1 MGNTRARPAI
11 YNPATGTYSTAPA
24 SNPTALK
31 SKHLTTN
38 TIPAATSAIT
48 TPPADIEMLE
58 DDPEADVTAQPKPTL
73 DEDRTFIVRK
83 WALVPAA
90 EADKRPEAKYLAD
103 RRPGLR
109 SIYAY
114 GEAINGT
121 AANANGATTSSTLG
135 AVANAAGEEISSTG
149 LELSTV
155 GGIGMGISASAAPI
169 AEPPRKR
176 GPPPPPKRKKKGG
189 VGRRKKV
196 LVDQNVGE
204 QQGQSIVGTDGTA
217 DVAGTN
223 GGMAG
228 VKVEDVEGGARDGEE
243 DDDSGSDD
251 GDEGSE
257 EGEIDEGDITMITNL
272 ATEAK
277 EPEQHAVE
285 PAVAVAEVKQ
295 DEDLPDVEITETE
308 AVAVPVTETAQ
319 VEEAVQ
325 PATPEMQDLVEEKIP
340 PAAVPEPND
349 LIEEQSVPAAVV
361 SENEV
366 PEATMPTLPV
376 EEPNVEQA
384 EISKATMP
392 APPVEEPHV
401 EQAELDLLGSLDRAV
416 EGMQGAN
423 ADARE
428 TAEKPTE

>member
-1 MGNTRARPAI
+1 MGNTRVRPAI
-11 YNPATGTYSTAPA
+11 YNPATGTYTTAPA
-24 SNPTALK
+24 SNPSTLK

-38 TIPAATSAIT
+38 TIPAVTSAIT
-48 TPPADIEMLE
+48 TPPADIDMLD

-73 DEDRTFIVRK
+73 EEDRTFILRK

-114 GEAINGT
+114 GEATN
-121 AANANGATTSSTLG
+121 AAAASSNGATTSSTLG

-149 LELSTV
+149 LELSAV
-155 GGIGMGISASAAPI
+155 GGIGMGTSASAAPI
-169 AEPPRKR
+169 AEPPKKR

-196 LVDQNVGE
+196 LVDQSAGE
-204 QQGQSIVGTDGTA
+204 QQGQSIAGTDGTA
-217 DVAGTN
+217 DEAGTN

-228 VKVEDVEGGARDGEE
+228 VKVEDAEGGARDGEE
-243 DDDSGSDD
+243 DDGSGSDD

-257 EGEIDEGDITMITNL
+257 EGEIDEVDVTMTTDI

-277 EPEQHAVE
+277 EPEQHAGE
-285 PAVAVAEVKQ
+285 PAVAVDKVKQ
-295 DEDLPDVEITETE
+295 DEDSPNVDVNETE
-308 AVAVPVTETAQ
+308 AFAVPVTEVAQ

-325 PATPEMQDLVEEKIP
+325 LAAPEMEDLVEESIP
-340 PAAVPEPND
+340 SPAAPAPSNLV
-349 LIEEQSVPAAVV
+349 EEQSIPEAVV

-366 PEATMPTLPV
+366 PEPTMPALPIEESNVEQTEATSATMPALPV
-376 EEPNVEQA
+376 EEPQVEQA
-384 EISKATMP
+384 E
-392 APPVEEPHV
+392 V
-401 EQAELDLLGSLDRAV
+401 DLLGSLDRAV

-423 ADARE
+423 AHAMDAVEER
-428 TAEKPTE
+428 TE